1 MFRKRSSTNEV
12 KFEHSKSILTG
23 VCIYLGLFLV
33 HFALEILNLIKVFFF
48 CTRERIFLSITL
60 SFSHEKR
67 AGDAHL

>member
-23 VCIYLGLFLV
+23 VCIYLGLFLA
-33 HFALEILNLIKVFFF
+33 HFALEILNLIKVFF
-48 CTRERIFLSITL
+48 CTSERIFLSITL